1 MHGDQ
6 HGDRARRQRGHSASI
21 TLPEETRFKQGYDV
35 VVCDCAQGLSL
46 RVPAGTSCA
55 VVGTS
60 GSGKSTILRLMYRFY
75 EPDSGA
81 LTLNGAC

>member
-1 MHGDQ
+1 MALKPLKHKGVI
-6 HGDRARRQRGHSASI
+6 GLS
-21 TLPEETRFKQGYDV
+21 V
-35 VVCDCAQGLSL
+35 QGLSL

-75 EPDSGA
+75 EPDSGV
-81 LTLNGAC
+81 LCFNGAPCWAREPI